1 MARFFIN
8 VNTTVAVD
16 VEDSFV
22 AEHADNLDAIADEIT
37 SAYLAGDCEVLDESL
52 VDFAPWDD
60 LESTASF

>member
-22 AEHADNLDAIADEIT
+22 AEHVGNLDAIADEIT
-37 SAYLAGDCEVLDESL
+37 NAYFAGDCEVLDETF

-60 LESTASF
+60 LENTTSF